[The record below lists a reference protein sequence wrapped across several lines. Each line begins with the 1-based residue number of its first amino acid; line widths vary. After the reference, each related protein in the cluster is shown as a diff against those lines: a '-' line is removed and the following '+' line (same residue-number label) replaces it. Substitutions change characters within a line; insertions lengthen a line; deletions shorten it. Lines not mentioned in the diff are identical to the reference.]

1 MSIFTH
7 VKNAGIRIYKILRTA
22 IRTHEVVMKKYRTD
36 KEISE
41 LLKQITIIA
50 DTREQVNGHITDYFD
65 KNKIAYITRKI
76 DTGDYSAMIGDMTL
90 EHDVVIE
97 KKNGL
102 DEIAGNFTVDRQ
114 RFEDEFTRAKAGG
127 LKVFLLIENA
137 SWGDILLHN
146 YRSKLEP
153 KSLIA
158 SLLSW
163 QVRFNITVTFCKPSE
178 TGQIIYGILYYAAR
192 EALKK
197 GEIL

>member
-1 MSIFTH
+1 
-7 VKNAGIRIYKILRTA
+7 
-22 IRTHEVVMKKYRTD
+22 MKRHYTE
-36 KEISE
+36 KEINE
-41 LLKQITIIA
+41 LLKQLTIVC
-50 DTREQVNGHITDYFD
+50 DSREQCNGHVTGYFD
-65 KNKIAYITRKI
+65 KCKVAHATRKL

-97 KKNGL
+97 KKSGL

-114 RFEDEFTRAKAGG
+114 RFEDEMMRAKAEG

-137 SWGDILLHN
+137 SWSDIPLHN

-163 QVRFNITVTFCKPSE
+163 QVRFNITIIFCKPSE
-178 TGQIIYGILYYAAR
+178 TGQIIHGILYYAAR

-197 GEIL
+197 GEIA

>member
-1 MSIFTH
+1 M
-7 VKNAGIRIYKILRTA
+7 RQ
-22 IRTHEVVMKKYRTD
+22 YRTD
-36 KEISE
+36 AEIKA
-41 LLKQITIIA
+41 LLKQLTIIC
-50 DTREQVNGHITDYFD
+50 DTREQVNGNITGYLDS
-65 KNKIAYITRKI
+65 KKIPYISRKL

-90 EHDVVIE
+90 EHDIVIE

-102 DEIAGNFTVDRQ
+102 DEIAGNFTADRQ
-114 RFEDEFTRAKAGG
+114 RFEDEFTRAKAEG

-137 SWGDILLHN
+137 TWSDILLHN
-146 YRSKLEP
+146 YRSKLSP

-178 TGQIIYGILYYAAR
+178 SGQIIYGILYYAAR

-197 GEIL
+197 GDLL